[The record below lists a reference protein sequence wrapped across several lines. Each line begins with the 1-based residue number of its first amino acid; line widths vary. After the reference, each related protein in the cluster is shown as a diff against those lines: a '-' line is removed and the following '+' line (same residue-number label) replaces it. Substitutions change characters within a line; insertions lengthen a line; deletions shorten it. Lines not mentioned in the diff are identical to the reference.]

1 MFFYATCQISVLGT
15 MCLFYAYFLCT
26 SKTFIVNLFLR
37 NLSNICAWNYVLI
50 LCILS
55 LYFVLST
62 TTQNLTETFKQSPK
76 YELLTYMGKR
86 VFDNIDIQRHGYID
100 IKLEPADF
108 RNSEQ
113 LLQKSKLYV
122 RKN

>member
-1 MFFYATCQISVLGT
+1 
-15 MCLFYAYFLCT
+15 
-26 SKTFIVNLFLR
+26 
-37 NLSNICAWNYVLI
+37 
-50 LCILS
+50 
-55 LYFVLST
+55 
-62 TTQNLTETFKQSPK
+62 
-76 YELLTYMGKR
+76 MGKR